1 MRFYCGFAPGGTA
14 DLLCRILAD
23 AVTPEVGQKV
33 IVDTKTG
40 ASGFIANE
48 TVANAAPDGRTIG
61 LAAMAAM
68 CVAPVMPGQKLP
80 INVDTDL
87 TPIANI
93 AGVYNMLVF
102 GKHVAFRTVPELI
115 EHARKNPGKLSY
127 ASAGNGTSQHLA
139 GELFQKMAGVKLLHV
154 PYRGGAPAIQD
165 MVAGNCDMMFGNMP
179 EFLGQIGGGGLIPIA
194 FGSPHVSPLFPNL
207 PLISQYLPGFEVVNW
222 FAVFGSKG
230 LPADLVAVWN
240 KALRA
245 AVAKPDVQK
254 RFVENGMDTVIGS
267 PEELKATIFADRK
280 KWADV
285 IKEAGIRGGLGAS
298 GCASLRAARRIFLR
312 VDVIRSSLRAMEWR
326 APSQTEPKTC
336 RSRRHTTARCIT
348 KSSTRSRR
356 GSRRREAILFH
367 HGIGGSAGIWAG
379 WQPALADGLPDG
391 HLRHARVRTVG
402 YSGGGLCLVA
412 RSPGRGSVRGGRRG
426 RVETISSR
434 GRVRSAARWRWPPHW
449 RGPSGSPRSPS
460 ATAPISAPRSSG
472 SRPGGASST
481 QAG

>member
-1 MRFYCGFAPGGTA
+1 MKRRIFVGAGVAALAGAPVWAQTKIGGDVRFYCGFAPGGTA

-48 TVANAAPDGRTIG
+48 TVANGASDGRTIG

-80 INVDTDL
+80 INVDSDL

-102 GKHVAFRTVPELI
+102 GKHVPFRTVPELI
-115 EHARKNPGKLSY
+115 EQARKNPGKLSY

-194 FGSPHVSPLFPNL
+194 FGSPHPSPLFPNL

-230 LPADLVAVWN
+230 LPADLVGAWN

-267 PEELKATIFADRK
+267 PEELKATIVADRK
-280 KWADV
+280 KWAAV
-285 IKEAGIRGGLGAS
+285 IQEAGIR
-298 GCASLRAARRIFLR
+298 
-312 VDVIRSSLRAMEWR
+312 
-326 APSQTEPKTC
+326 
-336 RSRRHTTARCIT
+336 
-348 KSSTRSRR
+348 
-356 GSRRREAILFH
+356 
-367 HGIGGSAGIWAG
+367 
-379 WQPALADGLPDG
+379 AD
-391 HLRHARVRTVG
+391 
-402 YSGGGLCLVA
+402 
-412 RSPGRGSVRGGRRG
+412 
-426 RVETISSR
+426 
-434 GRVRSAARWRWPPHW
+434 
-449 RGPSGSPRSPS
+449 
-460 ATAPISAPRSSG
+460 
-472 SRPGGASST
+472 
-481 QAG
+481 

>member
-1 MRFYCGFAPGGTA
+1 MKRRIFVGAGVAALAGAPVWAQTKIGGDVRFYCGFAPGGTA

-48 TVANAAPDGRTIG
+48 TVANGAPDGRTIG

-87 TPIANI
+87 TPIADI

-102 GKHVAFRTVPELI
+102 GKHVPFRSVPELI
-115 EHARKNPGKLSY
+115 EQAKKNPGKLSY

-194 FGSPHVSPLFPNL
+194 FGSPHPSPLFPNL
-207 PLISQYLPGFEVVNW
+207 PLISQYLAGFEVVNW

-230 LPADLVAVWN
+230 LPADLVGAWN

-267 PEELKATIFADRK
+267 PEELKATIAADRK
-280 KWADV
+280 KWAAV
-285 IKEAGIRGGLGAS
+285 IQEAGIR
-298 GCASLRAARRIFLR
+298 
-312 VDVIRSSLRAMEWR
+312 
-326 APSQTEPKTC
+326 
-336 RSRRHTTARCIT
+336 
-348 KSSTRSRR
+348 
-356 GSRRREAILFH
+356 
-367 HGIGGSAGIWAG
+367 
-379 WQPALADGLPDG
+379 AD
-391 HLRHARVRTVG
+391 
-402 YSGGGLCLVA
+402 
-412 RSPGRGSVRGGRRG
+412 
-426 RVETISSR
+426 
-434 GRVRSAARWRWPPHW
+434 
-449 RGPSGSPRSPS
+449 
-460 ATAPISAPRSSG
+460 
-472 SRPGGASST
+472 
-481 QAG
+481 

>member
-1 MRFYCGFAPGGTA
+1 MKRRIFVGAGVAALAGAPVWAQSKIGGDVRFYCGFAPGGTA

-48 TVANAAPDGRTIG
+48 TVANGAPDGRTIG

-102 GKHVAFRTVPELI
+102 GKHVPFRTVPELI
-115 EHARKNPGKLSY
+115 EHAKKNPGKLSY

-154 PYRGGAPAIQD
+154 PCRGGAPAIQD

-194 FGSPHVSPLFPNL
+194 FGSPHPSPLFANL
-207 PLISQYLPGFEVVNW
+207 PVISQYLPGFEVVNW

-230 LPADLVAVWN
+230 LPADLVGAWN

-245 AVAKPDVQK
+245 AVAKPDLQK

-267 PEELKATIFADRK
+267 PEELKATIVADRK
-280 KWADV
+280 KWAAV
-285 IKEAGIRGGLGAS
+285 IQEAGIR
-298 GCASLRAARRIFLR
+298 
-312 VDVIRSSLRAMEWR
+312 
-326 APSQTEPKTC
+326 
-336 RSRRHTTARCIT
+336 
-348 KSSTRSRR
+348 
-356 GSRRREAILFH
+356 
-367 HGIGGSAGIWAG
+367 
-379 WQPALADGLPDG
+379 AD
-391 HLRHARVRTVG
+391 
-402 YSGGGLCLVA
+402 
-412 RSPGRGSVRGGRRG
+412 
-426 RVETISSR
+426 
-434 GRVRSAARWRWPPHW
+434 
-449 RGPSGSPRSPS
+449 
-460 ATAPISAPRSSG
+460 
-472 SRPGGASST
+472 
-481 QAG
+481 

>member
-1 MRFYCGFAPGGTA
+1 MKRRIFVSAGVAALAGSPVWAQTKIGGDVRFYCGFAPGGTA

-33 IVDTKTG
+33 IVDSKTG

-48 TVANAAPDGRTIG
+48 TVANGAPDGRTIG

-102 GKHVAFRTVPELI
+102 GKHVPFRTVPELI
-115 EHARKNPGKLSY
+115 EQARKNPGKLSY

-194 FGSPHVSPLFPNL
+194 FGSPHPSPLFPNL

-230 LPADLVAVWN
+230 LPADLIGAWN

-267 PEELKATIFADRK
+267 PEELKATIVADRK
-280 KWADV
+280 KWAAV
-285 IKEAGIRGGLGAS
+285 IQEAGIR
-298 GCASLRAARRIFLR
+298 
-312 VDVIRSSLRAMEWR
+312 
-326 APSQTEPKTC
+326 
-336 RSRRHTTARCIT
+336 
-348 KSSTRSRR
+348 
-356 GSRRREAILFH
+356 
-367 HGIGGSAGIWAG
+367 
-379 WQPALADGLPDG
+379 AD
-391 HLRHARVRTVG
+391 
-402 YSGGGLCLVA
+402 
-412 RSPGRGSVRGGRRG
+412 
-426 RVETISSR
+426 
-434 GRVRSAARWRWPPHW
+434 
-449 RGPSGSPRSPS
+449 
-460 ATAPISAPRSSG
+460 
-472 SRPGGASST
+472 
-481 QAG
+481 

>member
-1 MRFYCGFAPGGTA
+1 MKRRIFVGAGVATLAGAPVWAQTKIGGDVRFYCGFAPGGTA

-48 TVANAAPDGRTIG
+48 TVANGAPDGRTIG

-102 GKHVAFRTVPELI
+102 GKHVPFRTVPELI
-115 EHARKNPGKLSY
+115 EQAKKNPGKLSY

-139 GELFQKMAGVKLLHV
+139 GELFQKMASVKLLHV

-194 FGSPHVSPLFPNL
+194 FGSPHPSPLFPNL
-207 PLISQYLPGFEVVNW
+207 PVISKYLPGFEVVNW

-230 LPADLVAVWN
+230 LPADLVGAWN

-267 PEELKATIFADRK
+267 PEELKATIVADRK
-280 KWADV
+280 KWAAV
-285 IKEAGIRGGLGAS
+285 IQEAGIR
-298 GCASLRAARRIFLR
+298 
-312 VDVIRSSLRAMEWR
+312 
-326 APSQTEPKTC
+326 
-336 RSRRHTTARCIT
+336 
-348 KSSTRSRR
+348 
-356 GSRRREAILFH
+356 
-367 HGIGGSAGIWAG
+367 
-379 WQPALADGLPDG
+379 AD
-391 HLRHARVRTVG
+391 
-402 YSGGGLCLVA
+402 
-412 RSPGRGSVRGGRRG
+412 
-426 RVETISSR
+426 
-434 GRVRSAARWRWPPHW
+434 
-449 RGPSGSPRSPS
+449 
-460 ATAPISAPRSSG
+460 
-472 SRPGGASST
+472 
-481 QAG
+481 